1 MKMRGLRVWGTAA
14 IVAAALVFPTP
25 ARAETC
31 TPLPGGVSGA
41 TIEAGGQQVRIP
53 SIWGLQLCTER
64 PGAPGLVRV
73 DYAPTDSCVNS
84 CYSVIVGGDDGGGGH
99 VAVRFIVDGT
109 PDAVVIPLSPGGS
122 GQPERCVVG
131 IGSPAARGDCDVK
144 VSLDNAPP
152 GPPFCINDGPI
163 CIPPELPI
171 PFDDLMEWLLDQ
183 TCIEP
188 ETTEILCG

>member
-1 MKMRGLRVWGTAA
+1 MGKRILRS
-14 IVAAALVFPTP
+14 VAVVSVVVASLALPSA

-31 TPLPGGVSGA
+31 TPLPGGTSGA

-53 SIWGLQLCTER
+53 TIWGLQLCTER
-64 PGAPGLVRV
+64 PGAPGVVRI

-84 CYSVIVGGDDGGGGH
+84 CYSVIVGGDDGAGGH
-99 VAVRFIVDGT
+99 VAIRYLADGT
-109 PDAVVIPLSPGGS
+109 PDAIVIPLSPGGS

-152 GPPFCINDGPI
+152 GPPFCINDSPF
-163 CIPPELPI
+163 CIPPENPI
-171 PFDDLMEWLLDQ
+171 TFDELMEWLRDQ
-183 TCIEP
+183 TCIKP
-188 ETTEILCG
+188 DVCG